1 MREITMLGGALALA
15 ACVTAPAPG
24 DQADPG
30 DPADP
35 MLGVCD
41 GQAAQAMLGQMASA
55 EIGQRLLAATG
66 AAQLRWAPPRSAMTM
81 DYRADRLTVEY
92 DDAMNITRIAC
103 G

>member
-1 MREITMLGGALALA
+1 MRVMLLLAGPMALA
-15 ACVTAPAPG
+15 ACAGTPPAG
-24 DQADPG
+24 EPG

-35 MLGVCD
+35 MLGLCEAE
-41 GQAAQAMLGQMASA
+41 AAQGMIGERVSA
-55 EIGQRLLAATG
+55 ELGQRLLALTG

-92 DDAMNITRIAC
+92 DDAMAITRISC